1 VGLFADGVAVKRI
14 GTNTF
19 DLIKEYCDEVIT
31 VTSDEICTSIKDVF
45 EQTRVISE
53 PAGAL
58 SLAGLQK
65 YCKTSKGGESL
76 AAILSGANM
85 NFHTL
90 RYISERCELGE
101 KKEAILAVT
110 IPEQKGSFKRFCQ
123 AIGNRPITE
132 FNYRY
137 SGKPSAEI
145 FVGVRLSGS
154 VEERQ
159 VLLQS
164 LEQSHYKVID
174 FTDNE
179 LAKVHVR
186 YMIGGKAA
194 KASQTSE
201 DERLFSFEFPE
212 YPGALE
218 KFLAAMGE
226 IWNITLFH
234 YRNHGAAF
242 GQVLAGFNVSK
253 DQQTDFFEHLDT
265 LGYHWQEE
273 TENPAY
279 QTFLN

>member
-1 VGLFADGVAVKRI
+1 M
-14 GTNTF
+14 
-19 DLIKEYCDEVIT
+19 IT
-31 VTSDEICTSIKDVF
+31 VSTDEICASIKDIF
-45 EQTRVISE
+45 EETRVIAE

-65 YCKTSKGGESL
+65 YCLTSKGGESL

-90 RYISERCELGE
+90 RYVSERCELGE

-110 IPEQKGSFKRFCQ
+110 IPEEKGSFKRFCQ
-123 AIGNRPITE
+123 SIGNRAITE

-145 FVGVRLSGS
+145 FVGVRLGGS

-159 VLLQS
+159 ELLQG
-164 LEQSHYKVID
+164 LESANYQVRD

-179 LAKVHVR
+179 LAKLHVR
-186 YMIGGKAA
+186 YMIGGKTPHSA
-194 KASQTSE
+194 KNGN

-212 YPGALE
+212 HPGALE

-226 IWNITLFH
+226 YWNITLFH

-242 GQVLAGFNVSK
+242 GQVLAGFDLDKN
-253 DQQTDFFEHLDT
+253 QQNEFFQHLDD
-265 LGYHWQEE
+265 LGYQWAEE
-273 TENPAY
+273 TDNLAY